1 MSKFDIPQLFLN
13 LKFDYTYNPFC
24 IIYKKK
30 SGVVVSVVGKEKR
43 KKKKKGMNTFVL
55 YY

>member
-1 MSKFDIPQLFLN
+1 MSKFDILQLFLN

-24 IIYKKK
+24 IIYKK
-30 SGVVVSVVGKEKR
+30 SGVVVSVVVKEKR
-43 KKKKKGMNTFVL
+43 KKKKKGMNMFVL